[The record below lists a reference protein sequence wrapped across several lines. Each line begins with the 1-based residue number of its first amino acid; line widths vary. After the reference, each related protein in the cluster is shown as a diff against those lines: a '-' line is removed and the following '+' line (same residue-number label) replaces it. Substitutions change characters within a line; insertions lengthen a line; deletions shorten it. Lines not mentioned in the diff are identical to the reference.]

1 MADCSLMLADLNSA
15 TPQQRIKGDGIGP
28 AGQAALGDRA
38 SLGNATL
45 MSRGDG
51 LTQDGNRIGVNGR
64 G

>member
-1 MADCSLMLADLNSA
+1 MADCSLMLADLSPQR
-15 TPQQRIKGDGIGP
+15 PQQRIEGNGIGP

-38 SLGNATL
+38 SLGNAPL

-51 LTQDGNRIGVNGR
+51 LTQDRNRIGVNGR